1 MIDLRKKSC
10 YRLESQFLAIIPGKH
25 REEMAYVFWTA
36 CVFSTNGLLA
46 DASVPPMRKEVN
58 GNRYMKSFSCL
69 DQFLCMAFAQLS
81 YRESLRDIESC
92 LRAMKNKLFHLGIR
106 SHISRSTL
114 ADANENRDWRI
125 FADFGQVLIGI
136 ARELYSNDDFG
147 VELDETV
154 YALDSSTIDLCLSVF
169 PWAKFRK
176 TKAAIKMHTLLDLRG
191 SIPSFIS
198 ITHGKVHDV
207 KVLDQLIPEPGA
219 IYVMDRAYLDFKRLY
234 LLNQCMAFFVI
245 RSKKNTQM
253 RRLYSREIDTTSGL
267 RCDQTIVLTGIKT
280 RNQYPDRLRRVKYFD
295 EEKARSFSFIS
306 NNFIVPALVITEL
319 YRCRWQ
325 VELFF
330 KWIKTNLRIKAFYGT
345 SENAVKTQIWI
356 AVSVYV
362 LVAIVKKQMKLD
374 DLQLYTILQIL
385 SVTLFEKE
393 PLFQVLASS
402 THSNMDQ
409 SRSNQ
414 LDLFSC

>member
-1 MIDLRKKSC
+1 MYSG
-10 YRLESQFLAIIPGKH
+10 RL
-25 REEMAYVFWTA
+25 
-36 CVFSTNGLLA
+36 VFSQLMDFL
-46 DASVPPMRKEVN
+46 PMHRFRQCVKRYN

-106 SHISRSTL
+106 SHVSRSTL

-136 ARELYSNDDFG
+136 ARELYSKDDFG

-219 IYVMDRAYLDFKRLY
+219 IYVMDRAYLDFKRLF

-253 RRLYSREIDTTSGL
+253 RRLYSREIDTTTGL

-393 PLFQVLASS
+393 PLFQVLAAS
-402 THSNMDQ
+402 TNSNMDQ
-409 SRSNQ
+409 ARSNQ
-414 LDLFSC
+414 LDLFGC